1 MQCGTMEALHCTNKE
16 RCVLVKVSTV
26 TPSKIIKRMIMRHIL
41 LMILMTFNGFYCCF
55 SKVTIQKKNTYI
67 IYTSL
72 NTSRVVDYA
81 AKELEDYLHR
91 TTGAMCV
98 FKRNDVCKANQLIFG
113 TKTSAILPDSFS
125 SGEQPGED
133 GYIIEIEDNLF
144 SISGGNARGVL
155 YGVYSFLE
163 EYLNC
168 RWYASDA
175 FYIPFK
181 GSVTLQSG
189 KLAYT
194 PPVKWREVYYYDL
207 FDSYLAGVLKLNGN
221 ALKQGQV
228 QPNRFAVKGGAN
240 AGWGYWC
247 HSLYTMVPPSLYK
260 SHPEYFSEINGKRIP
275 PAGPE
280 GGTQLCLTNPDVLS
294 LSVEQLKKD
303 MVKPMTGLPL
313 WADSLAYY
321 WSVSQMDGNGNCTCS
336 HCMALDKYDG
346 SPSGSILNYVNK
358 VAAQFPDKK
367 IATLAYIYSR
377 KAPKYT
383 KPASNVAI
391 QLCAIETARDGIN
404 EPIGTSPLHTSFR
417 KDMESWGKICKDI
430 IVWDYVIQFQNLV
443 SPFPNFDVMQSN
455 IQFYT
460 KNNATGIFCQ
470 GNREKGGEFAELR
483 GYLLSKLL
491 WNPDC
496 DVEKVMDDFLQGY
509 YGISGKYIKQYI
521 SLMES
526 ELKKSKLR
534 LSMDGEP
541 EAHRNGY
548 LSEVCINQ
556 YNKLFDLAEQSVAH
570 DSLLLARVQKD
581 RMPLMYVQLRLKYGT
596 VEKRRKIL
604 DELIHLAEIYDIWMF
619 SEVDWR
625 SDQSGNREMFKK
637 KIESQL

>member
-125 SGEQPGED
+125 SGEHPGED
-133 GYIIEIEDNLF
+133 GYIIEIKDNLF

-228 QPNRFAVKGGAN
+228 QPNRLAVKGGAN

-404 EPIGTSPLHTSFR
+404 EPIGTSISPSYLFQKR
-417 KDMESWGKICKDI
+417 YGVVGK
-430 IVWDYVIQFQNLV
+430 N
-443 SPFPNFDVMQSN
+443 M
-455 IQFYT
+455 
-460 KNNATGIFCQ
+460 
-470 GNREKGGEFAELR
+470 
-483 GYLLSKLL
+483 
-491 WNPDC
+491 
-496 DVEKVMDDFLQGY
+496 QGY
-509 YGISGKYIKQYI
+509 YCLGLRDSV
-521 SLMES
+521 S
-526 ELKKSKLR
+526 EL
-534 LSMDGEP
+534 
-541 EAHRNGY
+541 
-548 LSEVCINQ
+548 
-556 YNKLFDLAEQSVAH
+556 SV
-570 DSLLLARVQKD
+570 S
-581 RMPLMYVQLRLKYGT
+581 
-596 VEKRRKIL
+596 
-604 DELIHLAEIYDIWMF
+604 F
-619 SEVDWR
+619 S
-625 SDQSGNREMFKK
+625 
-637 KIESQL
+637 